1 METLEIILNAIVLA
15 SGVGMILAWLEE
27 KKNSVVKYDLGY
39 PSYGYISAA
48 IFFFS
53 SILSFLLWVS

>member
-1 METLEIILNAIVLA
+1 METLEIILNLIAVA
-15 SGVGMILAWLEE
+15 SGIGMIVAWLEE
-27 KKNSVVKYDLGY
+27 KRYSVVGYDLGY

-53 SILSFLLWVS
+53 SILSFLLW